1 MSLSDLII
9 RIRAVFDG
17 KPIEDA
23 KKSVGDLGKGAKE
36 AGQSSEQ
43 AMNLMGTA
51 AAAANGN
58 FSGVAEG
65 VVRLTGKIKLLGM
78 SMMQLSLVAATLTL
92 LVKLFQTIA
101 ERADAMAASLRQI
114 KSDNVTNAIDQ
125 IKKSY
130 DSMTEAAE
138 RAAKS
143 RNAMFEVDAQ
153 EIESIHKKEL
163 AQIEYNKQMELGTA
177 KTDDER
183 KNIEAR
189 YKSTADAST
198 QKHDTSQSDKKK
210 SLLLAQADE
219 AETAAQ
225 EAFDAYNATKAKADL
240 LVAQNSRNQ
249 GIATQASGER
259 NSWGYALSLGMGKNR
274 GDDAA
279 KLASEGRSSLS
290 SAIEEMKAY
299 KKQQKD
305 KEDEADILRKQA
317 SIVTRDSQTSTLSYN
332 AVTVADTRAARD
344 RAAEAAAAAKKKRME
359 EELDAAEERKAATE
373 ESRGE
378 TMQRLK
384 FRASIEAAEAKSAQ
398 AAHSPL
404 ARKEQAEARA
414 AAQAVADFAKESTAI
429 SKQLVASMKALRDA
443 MKAQGDAMKRLPN

>member
-9 RIRAVFDG
+9 RIRAQFDG

-51 AAAANGN
+51 SAAANGN
-58 FSGVAEG
+58 ISGVAEG

-78 SMMQLSLVAATLTL
+78 SMMQLSLVAAVLTS
-92 LVKLFQTIA
+92 LVKLFQAIG

-225 EAFDAYNATKAKADL
+225 DAFDTYNALKEKANIR
-240 LVAQNSRNQ
+240 VAQNSRTQ
-249 GIATQASGER
+249 GIATQNAQAST
-259 NSWGYALSLGMGKNR
+259 
-274 GDDAA
+274 AA
-279 KLASEGRSSLS
+279 NFFTGGSYL
-290 SAIEEMKAY
+290 MKADTFTSEARSGVGEVASLLKELSEL
-299 KKQQKD
+299 KKTWKD
-305 KEDEADILRKQA
+305 KEGEADILRKQA

-344 RAAEAAAAAKKKRME
+344 RESEARAAAQRKRLQ
-359 EELDAAEERKAATE
+359 EELDAAEERKAATV
-373 ESRGE
+373 ESRSE
-378 TMQRLK
+378 TKQRLA
-384 FRASIEAAEAKSAQ
+384 FRASTEAAEAKSAQ
-398 AAHSPL
+398 AAHSPRA
-404 ARKEQAEARA
+404 AREVAESRA
-414 AAQAVADFAKESTAI
+414 AAQAVAAYAAETTAI
-429 SKQLVASMKALRDA
+429 LKQLEASMKAQRDA
-443 MKAQGDAMKRLPN
+443 LKRLPN